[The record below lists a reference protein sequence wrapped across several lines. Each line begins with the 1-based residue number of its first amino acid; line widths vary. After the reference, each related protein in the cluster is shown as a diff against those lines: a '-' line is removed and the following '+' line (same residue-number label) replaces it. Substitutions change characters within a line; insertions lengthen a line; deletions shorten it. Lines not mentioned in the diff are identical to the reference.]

1 MTEVGRLAHDA
12 YKPFFTKVEKV
23 PASIHRIAANDYSR
37 KPGFRHTGF
46 SETKKISGYRRG
58 PGYWRQRFPSPSP
71 FPQGVMWRIH
81 TQMSVPG
88 VTKCHRVQTFLVIQR
103 VAMRLDD
110 GASFEDESVLSR
122 PQGEDSRRCSRR
134 DVQSADRSHFR
145 SRRYLS

>member
-88 VTKCHRVQTFLVIQR
+88 VTKCHRVQTFLVIG
-103 VAMRLDD
+103 VTIPLVSSCWMR
-110 GASFEDESVLSR
+110 AFSPFPICLSKQ
-122 PQGEDSRRCSRR
+122 PTT
-134 DVQSADRSHFR
+134 
-145 SRRYLS
+145 RRY

>member
-46 SETKKISGYRRG
+46 SETKKIRGYRRG

-71 FPQGVMWRIH
+71 FPQGVMSRIH

-88 VTKCHRVQTFLVIQR
+88 VTKCHRVQTFLVIGVTITLVRIIAYSGNFAHR
-103 VAMRLDD
+103 VEARNL
-110 GASFEDESVLSR
+110 G
-122 PQGEDSRRCSRR
+122 P
-134 DVQSADRSHFR
+134 
-145 SRRYLS
+145 